1 MQYANRAE
9 KTKVGT
15 EKAAEQSKVMEEL
28 EDQKTMCTVHSVG
41 FLDFLLLVGLMWVIW
56 SLMLQTT
63 ICFTELSENHN

>member
-9 KTKVGT
+9 KTNVGT

-28 EDQKTMCTVHSVG
+28 EDRKTMCTVHSVG

-56 SLMLQTT
+56 SVMLQTK
-63 ICFTELSENHN
+63 ICFTELSENHD